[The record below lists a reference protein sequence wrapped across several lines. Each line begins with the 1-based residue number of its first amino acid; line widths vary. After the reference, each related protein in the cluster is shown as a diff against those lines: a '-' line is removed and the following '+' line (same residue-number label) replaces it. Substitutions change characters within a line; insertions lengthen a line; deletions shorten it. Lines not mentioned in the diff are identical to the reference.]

1 LSASAELLVMF
12 VAASDDFTGLSV
24 ILKLFQQ
31 LLSRV
36 SFNQIHFNQNTVLL
50 LNGMITD
57 ISDV

>member
-1 LSASAELLVMF
+1 MF